1 MTELAF
7 EFIAGE
13 LVPTLAA
20 LFIAAACEPL
30 TWSVAGAVVLVRAF
44 SRRLSQP

>member
-1 MTELAF
+1 MMELAL

-30 TWSVAGAVVLVRAF
+30 TWGAAGVVVLVRAA
-44 SRRLSQP
+44 SRHSWP